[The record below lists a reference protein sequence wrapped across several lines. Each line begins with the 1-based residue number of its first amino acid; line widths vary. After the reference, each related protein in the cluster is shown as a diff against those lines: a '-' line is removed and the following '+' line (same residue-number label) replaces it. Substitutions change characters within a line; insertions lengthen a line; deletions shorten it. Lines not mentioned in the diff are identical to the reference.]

1 MGIKFVNVSYEILKD
16 LNLSFDGTGIT
27 SIVSKNDI
35 EIKTIFDLIY
45 ALKIPENGEIKLG
58 RTSISKEIKPKSIIN
73 LRKNISYLSDCAHLF
88 NISIMEDLKVIS
100 KKSSPKKL
108 DEMLKLFNLEKDI
121 LKKNYADLSKSEKKK
136 ILLISLLL
144 KDSKYILL
152 INPTNDLDYKSS
164 QALIKVLKSLK
175 REDKTIILSS
185 NDPDF
190 LLQVSDD
197 VILFENGKV
206 LSYGNKYEILSSKV
220 LSRFEFNNP
229 EILNFRSKVE
239 EIKNRKLNYR
249 DNILDLIK
257 DIYRDVK

>member
-1 MGIKFVNVSYEILKD
+1 MGIKFVNVSYEALKD
-16 LNLSFDGTGIT
+16 LNLNFDGAGIT

-58 RTSISKEIKPKSIIN
+58 RTSISKDIKFKSIIN
-73 LRKNISYLSDCAHLF
+73 LRKNISYLSGCAHLF

-206 LSYGNKYEILSSKV
+206 LSYGNKYEILSSKL

-229 EILNFRSKVE
+229 EILNFRSRVE